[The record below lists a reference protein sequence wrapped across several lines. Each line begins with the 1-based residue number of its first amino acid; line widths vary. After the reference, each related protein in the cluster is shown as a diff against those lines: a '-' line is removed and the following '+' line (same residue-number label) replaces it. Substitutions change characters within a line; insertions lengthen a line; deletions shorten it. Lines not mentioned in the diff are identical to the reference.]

1 MSHKSYELRL
11 IHNVRRTVELSDAP
25 RWAAL
30 MTIAGVVIALA
41 AVLMLVFRG

>member
-1 MSHKSYELRL
+1 MSRKGYELHL
-11 IHNVRRTVELSDAP
+11 IHNVRPAVELSDAP

-41 AVLMLVFRG
+41 ALLMFVFRG